1 MPTVRNVIADIKS
14 SLLHPALTSHF
25 EVTIPIPDGLKD
37 GKILAANGLSG
48 FNSDRLQ
55 GRLQLM
61 CSEATLPGSNL
72 ATFEI
77 NDNFHGVTE
86 RHAYRRVYDDRID
99 LTFYVDAENY
109 IPIKYFETWMKYVV
123 GESKAE
129 GGGKLSS
136 VKSNYFY
143 RVNYPNLYMC
153 KQGLKVIKFERTG
166 NVSYDGSK
174 MKGDKYVG
182 PKLEY
187 EFINSYPISIAS
199 MPVSYDSS
207 SLLKCS
213 VSFSYIRY
221 IFQSKIEKDY
231 PPEGPSSES
240 PTRSPGDPSGP
251 NPLAPFPPGQG
262 FGDPKVEAAANRA
275 QFGVAS
281 ADPVVE
287 GAYQRLLE
295 NQLHLALMILVEP
308 LELLG
313 QPHK

>member
-1 MPTVRNVIADIKS
+1 MPTPRNIADIKAN
-14 SLLHPALTSHF
+14 LLHPALTSHF
-25 EVTIPIPDGLKD
+25 EVEIPIPDGLKD

-109 IPIKYFETWMKYVV
+109 IPIRYFETWMKYVA
-123 GESKAE
+123 GESVSA

-136 VKSNYFY
+136 KDPTYFY
-143 RVNYPNLYMC
+143 RVNYPKDYMAT
-153 KQGLKVIKFERTG
+153 GLKVIKFERTA
-166 NVSYDGSK
+166 NVTANVTPTSYEV
-174 MKGDKYVG
+174 KGDSYTSKT
-182 PKLEY
+182 LEY
-187 EFINSYPISIAS
+187 EFINSFPISVSS

-213 VSFSYIRY
+213 VSLSYIRY
-221 IFQSKIEKDY
+221 ILI
-231 PPEGPSSES
+231 PPGTDPA
-240 PTRSPGDPSGP
+240 PTGTTSGLPTKATGDPSGP
-251 NPLAPFPPGQG
+251 NFNATPQQLAQINTQAFSPNVDLSSVTGNITPGGVPFNTAG
-262 FGDPKVEAAANRA
+262 
-275 QFGVAS
+275 AS
-281 ADPVVE
+281 QIDFAT
-287 GAYQRLLE
+287 ASTLR
-295 NQLHLALMILVEP
+295 II
-308 LELLG
+308 
-313 QPHK
+313 

>member
-1 MPTVRNVIADIKS
+1 MPTPRLIADIKS
-14 SLLHPALTSHF
+14 KLLHPALTSHF

-37 GKILAANGLSG
+37 GKILDANGLPGFKSG
-48 FNSDRLQ
+48 KQEQLN
-55 GRLQLM
+55 LM

-99 LTFYVDAENY
+99 LTFYVDADNY

-136 VKSNYFY
+136 RKPNYFY

-153 KQGLKVIKFERTG
+153 EQGLKVIKFERG
-166 NVSYDGSK
+166 NRDNKSYSGST
-174 MKGDKYVG
+174 
-182 PKLEY
+182 LEY

-221 IFQSKIEKDY
+221 IFQSTEPDY
-231 PPEGPSSES
+231 SPDGPSSEP
-240 PTRSPGDPSGP
+240 PTKATGDPSGP
-251 NPLAPFPPGQG
+251 NFNATPQQLANLNTQAFNPNVNLSSVIPTTTGGVSFNTAN
-262 FGDPKVEAAANRA
+262 AAGNT
-275 QFGVAS
+275 V
-281 ADPVVE
+281 DTT
-287 GAYQRLLE
+287 GAF
-295 NQLHLALMILVEP
+295 NIF
-308 LELLG
+308 
-313 QPHK
+313 

>member
-1 MPTVRNVIADIKS
+1 MPTVRNIADIKLN
-14 SLLHPALTSHF
+14 LLRPALTSHF
-25 EVTIPIPDGLKD
+25 EVEIPIPPGLNAAY
-37 GKILAANGLSG
+37 LSANGLTG
-48 FNSDRLQ
+48 FKGDNKQ

-99 LTFYVDAENY
+99 LTFYVDADNY
-109 IPIKYFETWMKYVV
+109 LPIKYFETWMKYVV

-136 VKSNYFY
+136 VNPNYFY
-143 RVNYPNLYMC
+143 RVNYPDQYMC
-153 KQGLKVIKFERTG
+153 KQGLKVIKFERNG

-174 MKGDKYVG
+174 ITGDRYEG
-182 PKLEY
+182 PTLEY
-187 EFINSYPISIAS
+187 EFINSYPISVAS

-221 IFQSKIEKDY
+221 IFQSISIEPDY
-231 PPEGPSSES
+231 PP
-240 PTRSPGDPSGP
+240 TGDTSGP
-251 NPLAPFPPGQG
+251 NFNLTPQQLANINTQAFNSNIDLSSITGNITPGGVPFNSAG
-262 FGDPKVEAAANRA
+262 
-275 QFGVAS
+275 AS
-281 ADPVVE
+281 QASTFTPF
-287 GAYQRLLE
+287 
-295 NQLHLALMILVEP
+295 
-308 LELLG
+308 
-313 QPHK
+313 

>member
-1 MPTVRNVIADIKS
+1 MPTVKKIADIKAN
-14 SLLHPALTSHF
+14 LLHPALTSHF
-25 EVTIPIPDGLKD
+25 EVEIPIPDGLKD

-153 KQGLKVIKFERTG
+153 EQGLKVIKFERNG

-221 IFQSKIEKDY
+221 IFQSKIETDY

-287 GAYQRLLE
+287 GAYQRLFG
-295 NQLHLALMILVEP
+295 EP
-308 LELLG
+308 ASFSINDFG
-313 QPHK
+313 GPTPGAPGSTP

>member
-1 MPTVRNVIADIKS
+1 MASVTPTPKKIADIKAN
-14 SLLHPALTSHF
+14 LLHPALTSHF
-25 EVTIPIPDGLKD
+25 EVTIPKL
-37 GKILAANGLSG
+37 GKKFDDFLRYNGVVL
-48 FNSDRLQ
+48 NQDKLN
-55 GRLQLM
+55 LM

-99 LTFYVDAENY
+99 LTFYVDADNY

-136 VKSNYFY
+136 RKPNYFY

-153 KQGLKVIKFERTG
+153 EQGLKVIKFERG
-166 NVSYDGSK
+166 NRDNKSYSGST
-174 MKGDKYVG
+174 
-182 PKLEY
+182 LEY

-221 IFQSKIEKDY
+221 IFQSTEPDY
-231 PPEGPSSES
+231 PPDGPSSEP
-240 PTRSPGDPSGP
+240 PTKATGDPSGP
-251 NPLAPFPPGQG
+251 NFNATPQQLANINTQTFSPNVNLSSVTGNITPGGVPFNSAG
-262 FGDPKVEAAANRA
+262 
-275 QFGVAS
+275 AS
-281 ADPVVE
+281 QIDFAT
-287 GAYQRLLE
+287 ASTLR
-295 NQLHLALMILVEP
+295 II
-308 LELLG
+308 
-313 QPHK
+313 